1 VIDCPVENGE
11 VFTSCHLP
19 FYPGITGLEAV
30 GIFTFVQLPH
40 VGFIIKIFIHG
51 GKYVPHR
58 KLRKKTKII
67 SLS

>member
-1 VIDCPVENGE
+1 MIDCPVENGE

-40 VGFIIKIFIHG
+40 VGLIGNFFPHG
-51 GKYVPHR
+51 DNMHTTGISEK
-58 KLRKKTKII
+58 KLR
-67 SLS
+67 LLV